1 MPDFVPNDEKAKE
14 IQASVNKEGNK
25 DQETLPQE
33 ENKESGDQMII
44 QTGTASSDVNDI
56 DQLMKRFHKMVDEIK
71 PQPDK
76 ALIHPE
82 QFEKDNDQ
90 NFHIDVI
97 YAMGNCRAVNY
108 KLDAMDWITVKLKAG
123 RIVPALA
130 TTTAAVAGL
139 QTLELVKLLLNAKK
153 SDHRNIFLNL
163 AVPIMQASEPGEIA
177 KTKLAEGIEVTLWD
191 RWDVNKGTGKKD
203 ITLSEVIKLV
213 EDMHKGV
220 LEVRDVMRGNAP
232 IYFHAIMNAKGKEA
246 DKEKTM
252 SSKVADLANIDP
264 SEDKY
269 VDLNITCILTGD
281 SEDKIL
287 SGVPPVRVFFE

>member
-1 MPDFVPNDEKAKE
+1 
-14 IQASVNKEGNK
+14 
-25 DQETLPQE
+25 
-33 ENKESGDQMII
+33 
-44 QTGTASSDVNDI
+44 
-56 DQLMKRFHKMVDEIK
+56 
-71 PQPDK
+71 
-76 ALIHPE
+76 
-82 QFEKDNDQ
+82 
-90 NFHIDVI
+90 
-97 YAMGNCRAVNY
+97 MGNCRAVNY

-153 SDHRNIFLNL
+153 ADHRNIFLNL

-191 RWDVNKGTGKKD
+191 RWDVNKGSGNKD
-203 ITLSEVIKLV
+203 ISLSEVIKQV
-213 EDMHKGV
+213 QEMHKDI

-246 DKEKTM
+246 DKEKIM
-252 SSKVADLANIDP
+252 NSKVAELANIDP

-269 VDLNITCILTGD
+269 VDLNITCVLTGD
-281 SEDKIL
+281 QEDKIL
-287 SGVPPVRVFFE
+287 SGVPPVRVYFE